1 MTRMLRLCGA
11 AVLVVTIAA
20 CGDDDDTA
28 STATPL
34 TPATS
39 DAQPEAT
46 PSDSSSGE
54 FNAADVEF
62 SKAMIVHHGQAI
74 EMAELALEGA
84 SGESASV
91 VAIADAVKD
100 AQQPE
105 IELIAGW
112 LQDWGEPTQMT
123 VSHDDHP
130 VSMDGMLSDEQ
141 MEALDAASG
150 AAFDSLWLEAMI
162 EHHTG
167 AVEMAETVQ
176 ADGVNDDVA
185 TLAEQIILNQS
196 AEITEMEKLLAE

>member
-28 STATPL
+28 STATL
-34 TPATS
+34 MPATS
-39 DAQPEAT
+39 DAQLEAT
-46 PSDSSSGE
+46 TSDSSSGE

-62 SKAMIVHHGQAI
+62 SQAMIVHHGQAI
-74 EMAELALEGA
+74 EMAEVALEGA
-84 SGESASV
+84 SGASASV

-141 MEALDAASG
+141 MEALDAATG
-150 AAFDSLWLEAMI
+150 AEFDSLWLEEMI
-162 EHHTG
+162 EHHRG

-176 ADGVNDDVA
+176 TDGVNDDVA
-185 TLAEQIILNQS
+185 ILAEQIILNQS
-196 AEITEMEKLLAE
+196 AEIAEMEKLLAE